1 MRWNVPATVVLQI
14 DNQTK
19 QGFRDYTQS
28 VGQAAQATSKGDKAL
43 ADLEAQAARTR
54 QGVAEL
60 KSKVKEWR
68 QEVDAAAEESKRA
81 AAAHANWAQKVTATS
96 TAIFAGIGILK
107 QMTEWAKKAGA
118 VLQEL
123 ADRGNPG
130 AKQLVDNFTKLKE
143 RLIDMAND
151 PSIQKLL
158 DKMANAVERT
168 TRGIASLPTSQS
180 GLSEVGAGAAQLSRE
195 NLGFD
200 IFGGLFDSSVQ
211 DLQKLRAEELKVKGE
226 LQLQAKER
234 AKQVEITK
242 QQKQADMDIA
252 NVRQQLYADIKRT
265 SLEQETS
272 EKKLIDLRERALG
285 KLKELADKGKL
296 SEQGRKEII
305 QEVVLLEERRK
316 KLIEEQAE
324 AAKKQADDQKKFVN
338 ALKSDWAQAA
348 ALTKQAFAKAQEE
361 ANKLAEAAIA
371 KQKKEIDELAARIQ
385 QLRGG
390 NGNEQNIIQG
400 IRGNISDQA
409 TLQQIAANRASK
421 FSNAKDQD
429 RARRSALEQ
438 FRQGGQFDPAEVAKA
453 QDELTQKVIDQA
465 VQSGQLNQ
473 KQADSL
479 RQAAKTL
486 TEQAN
491 VQAQQQQDIEA
502 IMKALESAN
511 IATNSTARRQRAQ
524 RGANGP

>member
-1 MRWNVPATVVLQI
+1 MPATVVLQI
-14 DNQTK
+14 DNQTTK
-19 QGFRDYTQS
+19 GFREYTQDI
-28 VGQAAQATSKGDKAL
+28 GQAAQATSKGDKAL
-43 ADLEAQAARTR
+43 AELEAQAARTR
-54 QGVAEL
+54 AGVAEL

-68 QEVDAAAEESKRA
+68 QEVDAAAASQQA
-81 AAAHANWAQKVTATS
+81 AAKNSANWAQKVTATS

-130 AKQLVDNFTKLKE
+130 AKQLVDNFTALKE

-151 PSIQKLL
+151 PGIQNLL
-158 DKMANAVERT
+158 DKMAKSVAKT
-168 TRGIASLPTSQS
+168 TEAIGSLPTSK
-180 GLSEVGAGAAQLSRE
+180 GGFAEVGAGLAELSRE
-195 NLGFD
+195 KLGYD

-226 LQLQAKER
+226 LQLQAQAR

-242 QQKQADMDIA
+242 QQKQAEADVQNIR
-252 NVRQQLYADIKRT
+252 NQIVADIKR
-265 SLEQETS
+265 SNLEQETS
-272 EKKLIDLRERALG
+272 EKRLLELREKALG
-285 KLKELADKGKL
+285 KIKELADKGNLTEDK
-296 SEQGRKEII
+296 RKELLQDAI
-305 QEVVLLEERRK
+305 LLEERRK
-316 KLIEEQAE
+316 KLIEEQAQ
-324 AAKKQADDQKKFVN
+324 AAKKQADDQKKFVS
-338 ALKSDWAQAA
+338 ALKADWAQAA
-348 ALTKQAFAKAQEE
+348 ALTKQAFSKAQEE

-371 KQKKEIDELAARIQ
+371 KQKKAVDELAAKLQ
-385 QLRGG
+385 ELRGG
-390 NGNEQNIIQG
+390 GDKDQNLLQG
-400 IRGNISDQA
+400 IRGNLSDQA

-421 FSNAKDQD
+421 FSGAKDQD

-453 QDELTQKVIDQA
+453 QDELTQQVINQA
-465 VQSGQLNQ
+465 VASGQLNQ

-486 TEQAN
+486 QEQSN
-491 VQAQQQQDIEA
+491 VQQQQQQDIEA
-502 IMKALESAN
+502 IFKALEQAN
-511 IATNSTARRQRAQ
+511 NATNGTARRQRAQ

>member
-1 MRWNVPATVVLQI
+1 MPATVVLQL
-14 DNQTK
+14 DNQTAK
-19 QGFRDYTQS
+19 GFREYTDSAKAGGAVTSFMADAIEDLEDELGNLQS
-28 VGQAAQATSKGDKAL
+28 ELEETQAELEDLIATQKKQSDTAQQAA
-43 ADLEAQAARTR
+43 
-54 QGVAEL
+54 
-60 KSKVKEWR
+60 KS
-68 QEVDAAAEESKRA
+68 S
-81 AAAHANWAQKVTATS
+81 ANWAQKVTATS
-96 TAIFAGIGILK
+96 AAIFAGIGILK

-130 AKQLVDNFTKLKE
+130 AKQLVDNFTALKE

-151 PSIQKLL
+151 PGIQKLL
-158 DKMANAVERT
+158 DKMANAVAKT
-168 TRGIASLPTSQS
+168 TEAIGSLPTSQG
-180 GLSEVGAGAAQLSRE
+180 GLAEVGAGAAELSRQ

-234 AKQVEITK
+234 EKQVEITK
-242 QQKQADMDIA
+242 QQKQAE
-252 NVRQQLYADIKRT
+252 ADIQNIRNQITADVKRT

-272 EKKLIDLRERALG
+272 EKKLIDLREKALG

-296 SEQGRKEII
+296 AEQDRKEII
-305 QEVVLLEERRK
+305 QDVVLLEERRK
-316 KLIEEQAE
+316 KLIEEQAA
-324 AAKKQADDQKKFVN
+324 AAKKQADDQKKFTA
-338 ALKSDWAQAA
+338 ALKADWAQAA

-361 ANKLAEAAIA
+361 ARKLADEAIA
-371 KQKKEIDELAARIQ
+371 KQKKAIDELASKLQ
-385 QLRGG
+385 ELRGG
-390 NGNEQNIIQG
+390 SEKDQTLLQG
-400 IRGNISDQA
+400 IRGNLSDEA
-409 TLQQIAANRASK
+409 TLQQIAANRAAK
-421 FSNAKDQD
+421 FSGAKDQD

-453 QDELTQKVIDQA
+453 QDDLTQKVIDQA

-473 KQADSL
+473 KQADGL

-486 TEQAN
+486 TEQTN
-491 VQAQQQQDIEA
+491 IQAQQQQDIEA
-502 IMKALESAN
+502 ILKALESAN